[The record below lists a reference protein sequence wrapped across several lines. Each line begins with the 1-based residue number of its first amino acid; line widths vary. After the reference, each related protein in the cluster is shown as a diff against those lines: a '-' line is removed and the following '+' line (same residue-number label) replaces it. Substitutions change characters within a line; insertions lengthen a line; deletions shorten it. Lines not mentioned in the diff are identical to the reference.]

1 MAGKNDTKTATTG
14 NYNTGMPAPVM
25 SDAEAL
31 KARIRAN
38 GSIYDIAFNTAAPQ
52 QFAAIASKYFD
63 GLSKTKNYSTDPGLT
78 DLQYLQAV
86 VRKMGLSKGQ
96 SNLGDMS
103 LEDYAAIQKVFQT
116 SYLRGYEWDTVLQ
129 NDYNSPYRTGG
140 SSFSKDIS
148 TAIKLIDKTDAESI
162 LTKSYYTTFGTYP
175 SAKQIEAF
183 KTKYNAEAQ
192 RQAQVTVSTKAGVDV
207 TSSKNIVKN
216 QGFTQEEQD
225 QFLAK
230 FLQDNYKITGKEQSG
245 YVKNVLLTLKNAYAN
260 NLIPEE
266 DMGNMIQFAADL
278 VGTSDDKIANQ
289 KLDTKLQSIRNV
301 AAKLNPGIADILANG
316 QDASTV
322 IDPIV
327 KNINSTLG
335 SNFTKNDPQI
345 KKIINYNDGKTTRVM
360 NSSEI
365 NSFMEQLPEYQTSD
379 VGRAKYLSIAE
390 AFRNGLR

>member
-1 MAGKNDTKTATTG
+1 MAGNNPQYTG
-14 NYNTGMPAPVM
+14 VVPYKSGLSAPVT

-31 KARIRAN
+31 RARIRAN
-38 GSIYDIAFNTAAPQ
+38 GSIYDIAFNTADPQ
-52 QFAAIASKYFD
+52 QFAATASKYFD
-63 GLSKTKNYSTDPGLT
+63 GLSKTKNYSTDPGLS

-103 LEDYAAIQKVFQT
+103 LEDYKAIQGVFQT

-140 SSFSKDIS
+140 SAFSKDIS
-148 TAIKLIDKTDAESI
+148 TAIKLIDKTDAENI

-175 SAKQIEAF
+175 SAKQIDAF
-183 KTKYNAEAQ
+183 KTKYNAEAE
-192 RQAQVTVSTKAGVDV
+192 RQAQVTVSTRAGADV

-230 FLQDNYKITGKEQSG
+230 FLKDNYKITGKEQSG
-245 YVKNVLLTLKNAYAN
+245 YVKNIITTVKNAYAS
-260 NLIPEE
+260 NLLPEE
-266 DMGNMIQFAADL
+266 DMADMLNFAANL
-278 VGTSDDKIANQ
+278 VGTADDNMANQ
-289 KLDTKLQSIRNV
+289 KLDAKLQSIRNV

-316 QDASTV
+316 QDASSV

-327 KNINSTLG
+327 KNINTTLG
-335 SNFTKNDPQI
+335 TNFTKNDPKI
-345 KKIINYNDGKTTRVM
+345 KKIINYNDGKTTRIM

-365 NSFMEQLPEYQTSD
+365 DTFMEQLPEFQTSN

-390 AFRNGLR
+390 AIRNGLR